1 MGGLITQIG
10 LGGIMLY
17 SIITILNFMEYGF
30 DFYGNY
36 IAFYIFMWVNTLVLD
51 KQYKVFPGH
60 HIIGPSVSISQ
71 EPSAPPLEV
80 GPSVSISQEP
90 SPNKPNALLGGN
102 KYGKK

>member
-1 MGGLITQIG
+1 MSTSIGGLITQIG

-17 SIITILNFMEYGF
+17 CIITILNFMEYGF

-60 HIIGPSVSISQ
+60 HSAGQSMSISQEPSQQPLSISQ
-71 EPSAPPLEV
+71 EPSANEM
-80 GPSVSISQEP
+80 S
-90 SPNKPNALLGGN
+90 GGN
-102 KYGKK
+102 KYRKK